1 MVNTPITRPS
11 LGLANWM
18 GVKTLYVKEIHRFFK
33 IFSQTLIA
41 AVITTL
47 FFLAVFSV
55 IFGSNRMVDGIP
67 YVVFLGPGLIMM
79 TILQTSFANT
89 STSLIQQKL
98 NESIVDV
105 LMPPLSPLELSIGY
119 ILGGATRGVF
129 VAISVGLTLFL
140 IIPIGVHSVIF
151 VIIFGLGAASMM
163 SAIGM
168 IAGIWAE
175 KFDHVSTVTNFI
187 MLPLSFLSGTF
198 FSVERFPDILRTI
211 SYFNP
216 FFYLIDGFRYG
227 FTGYSDGS
235 LLVGLAVIVVSNIL
249 LWLACYFLLQNGYK
263 LKT

>member
-1 MVNTPITRPS
+1 M
-11 LGLANWM
+11 
-18 GVKTLYVKEIHRFFK
+18 
-33 IFSQTLIA
+33 
-41 AVITTL
+41 
-47 FFLAVFSV
+47 
-55 IFGSNRMVDGIP
+55 
-67 YVVFLGPGLIMM
+67 
-79 TILQTSFANT
+79 
-89 STSLIQQKL
+89 
-98 NESIVDV
+98 
-105 LMPPLSPLELSIGY
+105 
-119 ILGGATRGVF
+119 
-129 VAISVGLTLFL
+129 AISVGLTLFL

-187 MLPLSFLSGTF
+187 ILPLSFLSGTF

-235 LLVGLAVIVVSNIL
+235 LVVGLAVIVVSNIM